1 MYHSKFSM
9 QLNKGTKKM
18 LPQDSY
24 GIPIWSK
31 SKYNFNLDIVATRS
45 VLKNCSS
52 NVSYWVSPM
61 GWP

>member
-1 MYHSKFSM
+1 M

-24 GIPIWSK
+24 VTPIWSK
-31 SKYNFNLDIVATRS
+31 SKYNFNFDIVANRN
-45 VLKNCSS
+45 VLRNCSS
-52 NVSYWVSPM
+52 NVSYRVSPR